1 MNYKLNRAQQKVVA
15 AVAKSEARTQEQ
27 VVSILLDQGLDFFYC
42 EHTAIYE
49 PYVHSETFDKD
60 LTDDIKRIAN
70 GKDKDKDKD
79 VISLPV
85 VSPIKEVHVMHKEV
99 RQGQL

>member
-49 PYVHSETFDKD
+49 PYVNSETFDKD
-60 LTDDIKRIAN
+60 LTDDIKRIA
-70 GKDKDKDKD
+70 KDKDKD

-85 VSPIKEVHVMHKEV
+85 VSPIKEVQVMHKEV

>member
-42 EHTAIYE
+42 DQMPTFA
-49 PYVHSETFDKD
+49 PFDKEAAEN
-60 LTDDIKRIAN
+60 LLQDDIKRIAN
-70 GKDKDKDKD
+70 TKDKDKDKD

-85 VSPIKEVHVMHKEV
+85 VSPLKEVHVMHKEV

>member
-1 MNYKLNRAQQKVVA
+1 MNRYTLNPTQQKVIN
-15 AVAKSEARTQEQ
+15 AVAKSERRTPSQ
-27 VVSILLDQGLDFFYC
+27 VLSMLLDQGLDFFYC

-70 GKDKDKDKD
+70 TKDKD

-85 VSPIKEVHVMHKEV
+85 VSPVKEVHVMHKEV

>member
-70 GKDKDKDKD
+70 GKDKD

-85 VSPIKEVHVMHKEV
+85 VSPLKEVHVMHKEV

>member
-49 PYVHSETFDKD
+49 PYVDSETFDKD

-70 GKDKDKDKD
+70 GKDKD

-85 VSPIKEVHVMHKEV
+85 VSPLKEVHVMHKEV

>member
-49 PYVHSETFDKD
+49 PYVNSETFDKD

-70 GKDKDKDKD
+70 GKDKD

-85 VSPIKEVHVMHKEV
+85 VSPLKEVHVMHKEV

>member
-70 GKDKDKDKD
+70 GKDKDKD
-79 VISLPV
+79 VISFPV
-85 VSPIKEVHVMHKEV
+85 VSPLKEVCVVHKEE

>member
-1 MNYKLNRAQQKVVA
+1 MNYKLNRTQQRVVA

-27 VVSILLDQGLDFFYC
+27 VVSILFDQGLDFFYC

-49 PYVHSETFDKD
+49 PYVNAETFDKD
-60 LTDDIKRIAN
+60 LHDDIKRIAN
-70 GKDKDKDKD
+70 GKDKD

-85 VSPIKEVHVMHKEV
+85 VSPVKEVHVMHKEV

>member
-49 PYVHSETFDKD
+49 PYVNAETFDKD
-60 LTDDIKRIAN
+60 LDDDIKRIAN
-70 GKDKDKDKD
+70 GKDKD

-85 VSPIKEVHVMHKEV
+85 VSPLKEVHVMHKEV

>member
-49 PYVHSETFDKD
+49 PYVNSETFDKD
-60 LTDDIKRIAN
+60 LDDDIKRIAN
-70 GKDKDKDKD
+70 TKDKD

-85 VSPIKEVHVMHKEV
+85 VSPVKEVHVMHKEV

>member
-42 EHTAIYE
+42 DQMPTFA
-49 PYVHSETFDKD
+49 PFDKEAAEN
-60 LTDDIKRIAN
+60 LLQDDIKRIAN
-70 GKDKDKDKD
+70 TKDKD

-85 VSPIKEVHVMHKEV
+85 VSPVKEVHVMHKEV

>member
-49 PYVHSETFDKD
+49 PYVNSETFDKD

-70 GKDKDKDKD
+70 TKDKD

-85 VSPIKEVHVMHKEV
+85 VSPVKEVHVMHKEV

>member
-42 EHTAIYE
+42 EHMPMFCA
-49 PYVHSETFDKD
+49 FDKEAAEN
-60 LTDDIKRIAN
+60 LLQDDIKRIAN
-70 GKDKDKDKD
+70 TKDKD

-85 VSPIKEVHVMHKEV
+85 VSPLKEVHVMHKEV

>member
-1 MNYKLNRAQQKVVA
+1 MNYKLNRTQQRVVS

-42 EHTAIYE
+42 EHTAPYE
-49 PYVHSETFDKD
+49 PYVNSETFAKD
-60 LTDDIKRIAN
+60 LTDDIKRIA
-70 GKDKDKDKD
+70 KDKDKD
-79 VISLPV
+79 VVSLPV